1 MVWFIAKIRS
11 LPPDKVAEI
20 IDFVDFFSQ
29 QQQQQNL
36 THSTT
41 KLSETAF
48 EKIWDNPEDD
58 NANN

>member
-1 MVWFIAKIRS
+1 WS

-29 QQQQQNL
+29 QQQQQSL
-36 THSTT
+36 VYSTT

-58 NANN
+58 NADN